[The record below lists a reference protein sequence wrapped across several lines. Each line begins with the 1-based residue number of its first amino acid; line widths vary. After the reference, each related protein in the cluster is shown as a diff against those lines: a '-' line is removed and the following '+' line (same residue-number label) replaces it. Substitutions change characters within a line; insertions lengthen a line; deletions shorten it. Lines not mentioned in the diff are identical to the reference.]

1 MTTPQA
7 PVWNKFDLN
16 GSIKAYAEYLHQE
29 SARVFLQDKTH
40 VQVMFLFKEE
50 GIVSVNAVPPQVEH
64 LQVYEAI
71 RGSIEQ
77 YDLYGVI
84 LIGECWMY
92 LPKNPKDH
100 TVAQIKDGEIKVSEL
115 NNDDR
120 KEVLH
125 LKMEARDG
133 VSTVYL
139 NRILRDGG
147 NVELGKD
154 EIMDG
159 VARKWFGV

>member
-7 PVWNKFDLN
+7 PVWNKFDLT

-29 SARVFLQDKTH
+29 SVRVFLQDKTH
-40 VQVMFLFKEE
+40 VQIMFLFNED
-50 GIVSVNAVPPQVEH
+50 GIISVNPVPPKVEH

-71 RGSIEQ
+71 RGSIIQ

-84 LIGECWMY
+84 LLGECWMY

-100 TVAQIKDGEIKVSEL
+100 TVAQIMDGEIKVSEL
-115 NNDDR
+115 NNADR

-125 LKMEARDG
+125 MKMESKDG
-133 VSTVYL
+133 VSAVYL
-139 NRILRDGG
+139 NRILRTGS
-147 NVELGKD
+147 NVDLGKD

-159 VARKWFGV
+159 VEQKWFVA